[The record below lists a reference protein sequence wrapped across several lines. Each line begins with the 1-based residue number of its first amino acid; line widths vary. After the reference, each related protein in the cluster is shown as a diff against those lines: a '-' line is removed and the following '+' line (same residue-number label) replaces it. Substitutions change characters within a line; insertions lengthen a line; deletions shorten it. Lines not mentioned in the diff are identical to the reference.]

1 MRVWHD
7 RMGWVEVLKSSEGSM
22 ARVVMPVD
30 ISRALVLASSRFEW
44 LAWVEMVGLGR
55 RMVVG
60 RRARTLISSRKFCG
74 MVTALE
80 GVEVSR
86 SSGMLVGGGAASDR
100 PGDCARLDTPLRSPL
115 ILS

>member
-1 MRVWHD
+1 
-7 RMGWVEVLKSSEGSM
+7 MGWVEVVKSSEGSM

-30 ISRALVLASSRFEW
+30 ISRARVLASSRFDSV
-44 LAWVEMVGLGR
+44 AWVEMVGLGR
-55 RMVVG
+55 RMMVG
-60 RRARTLISSRKFCG
+60 RRTRTSISSRKFWG

-80 GVEVSR
+80 RLEGSR
-86 SSGMLVGGGAASDR
+86 SSWMLGGGGGAVSDR